1 MNTTP
6 ILQNISELICTRI
19 SHDLIGNIGAVSNAV
34 ELLEEGDLDFLEDIK
49 SILKTSSQ
57 VLTGRLKF
65 FRLAFGLNNFNLDD
79 QSHITE
85 VMNDYL
91 KTIGNQNHKIELE
104 VANYSAFYVKI
115 VMICVM
121 ILADCAIKGGK
132 ICISEDRNKLFVNI
146 SSVTKLS
153 EQKKNVITTLLT
165 GAEAEY
171 LAQYAPVFYLREL
184 LKTSGLHIGVSD
196 EDSFGFIIG

>member
-6 ILQNISELICTRI
+6 IPLNLSELICTRI

-34 ELLEEGDLDFLEDIK
+34 ELLEEGDMDFLDDIK

-57 VLTGRLKF
+57 VLAGRLKF
-65 FRLAFGLNNFNLDD
+65 FRIAFGLNNANLEDPSLIAKMMD
-79 QSHITE
+79 
-85 VMNDYL
+85 DYL
-91 KTIGNQNHKIELE
+91 KTIGNQSHKLELE
-104 VANYSAFYVKI
+104 ISSYSASYVRV

-132 ICISEDRNKLFVNI
+132 ISISEKGNKLFVNI

-153 EQKKNVITTLLT
+153 EHKKNVITTLLT

-184 LKTSGLHIGVSD
+184 LRTSGLHIGVSD
-196 EDSFGFIIG
+196 GDNFGFIIG